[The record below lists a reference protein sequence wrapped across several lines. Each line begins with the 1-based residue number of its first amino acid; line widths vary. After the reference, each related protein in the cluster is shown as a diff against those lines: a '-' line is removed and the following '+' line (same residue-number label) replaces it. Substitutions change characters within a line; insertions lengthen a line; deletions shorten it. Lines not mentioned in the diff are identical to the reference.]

1 MGPRSLFSPG
11 SFYLKGQRSPKPT
24 PDSPES
30 HDTTS
35 SSAMLSR
42 GSRSWQGLRIRG
54 FLSQKPVD
62 PDLVLVGTPT
72 GQFLSLTSSISELG
86 IPHMRIRRDRQG
98 SWGTLPLP
106 QMRLGTWELP
116 LL

>member
-1 MGPRSLFSPG
+1 
-11 SFYLKGQRSPKPT
+11 
-24 PDSPES
+24 
-30 HDTTS
+30 
-35 SSAMLSR
+35 MLSR

-72 GQFLSLTSSISELG
+72 GQFLRLTSSISELG